1 VLSVALTGN
10 VASGKSAVAEAW
22 ADAGVAVISADALA
36 REAVVPG
43 SAGLRAVREAFGDGV
58 LAADGTLDRAALRQR
73 VFGDDEA
80 RRRLEEILH
89 PRIRELRDAWL
100 RRRAGAGDRLV
111 VSEIP
116 LLFETGLEGGFD
128 VVVLVDAPEALRL
141 ERLTT
146 LRGLSEEEARRIM
159 AAQMDPAE
167 KRRRADVIVENAG
180 TLEALRTRA
189 AEVLASLRSRAGVG
203 RLRLDLHLH
212 TVGSWDCLSDP
223 QAVVERAATRGVE
236 RIAITDHN
244 RLDVALLMAEA
255 LPGRVI
261 PGEEVKTAEGIDVI
275 GLYLSEEIP
284 RGTPARETIERVR
297 DQGGVPYLPHPY
309 AAGKGGGGR
318 FAEELAPLV
327 DVVEVFNGR
336 LHPGRLNAQAEELA
350 RRHGKLRGGGS
361 DAHTISEVA
370 GVSVEVEAHPSRPDA
385 LLRALADATVRGRT
399 ASSLVHLASTWA
411 KVRKK
416 LPGAPRAPGR

>member
-1 VLSVALTGN
+1 MLSVALTGN

-22 ADAGVAVISADALA
+22 AGAGVSVVSADVLA
-36 REAVVPG
+36 REAVAPG
-43 SAGLRAVREAFGDGV
+43 TAGLSQVRDTFGDGV
-58 LAADGTLDRAALRQR
+58 LAADGTLHRAALRR
-73 VFGDDEA
+73 LVFGDDEA
-80 RRRLEEILH
+80 RRRLEGILH
-89 PRIRELRDAWL
+89 PRIRELRAAWL
-100 RRRAGAGDRLV
+100 RERAEAGERLV

-116 LLFETGLEGGFD
+116 LLYEGGLEEEFD
-128 VVVLVDAPEALRL
+128 VVVLVDAPEEVRL
-141 ERLTT
+141 ERLTR
-146 LRGLSEEEARRIM
+146 LRDLSEEEARGIM
-159 AAQMDPAE
+159 AAQMDPEE
-167 KRRRADVIVENAG
+167 KRRLADVVVDNAG
-180 TLEALRTRA
+180 TLDELRARA
-189 AEVLASLRSRAGVG
+189 QEVLASLRERAGEG

-223 QAVVERAATRGVE
+223 HAVLERAAARGVG

-244 RLDVALLMAEA
+244 RLDVALRMAEVY
-255 LPGRVI
+255 PERVI

-284 RGTPARETIERVR
+284 GGTPARETIERVR
-297 DQGGVPYLPHPY
+297 AQGGIPYLPHPY

-336 LHPGRLNAQAEELA
+336 LHPGRLNAPAEELA

-370 GVSVEVEAHPSRPDA
+370 GVSVEVATHPNRPEP
-385 LLRALADATVRGRT
+385 LLRALSDAIVRGRT
-399 ASSLVHLASTWA
+399 ASNLVHLASTWA

-416 LPGAPRAPGR
+416 LPGAPRAPSR